1 MHVGVNYHYSN
12 SKVYEWKREKFGFQD
27 LFDEILNLWK
37 KTTKDIIVGLKFYIY
52 FNLFI
57 IYIKLD
63 FSYQSPLILRCVTWE
78 VNCMLW
84 FLGFLFFY
92 YYPPTCL
99 CSLIWI
105 LVNEIIIFPFLSIF
119 IFLSFFFL
127 TIFLNYFIYLF

>member
-1 MHVGVNYHYSN
+1 MHVGINYHYSN

-63 FSYQSPLILRCVTWE
+63 FSYQSPLILRCVTMRGELHALVPWLS
-78 VNCMLW
+78 V
-84 FLGFLFFY
+84 FY

-119 IFLSFFFL
+119 IFLS
-127 TIFLNYFIYLF
+127 YFIYLF